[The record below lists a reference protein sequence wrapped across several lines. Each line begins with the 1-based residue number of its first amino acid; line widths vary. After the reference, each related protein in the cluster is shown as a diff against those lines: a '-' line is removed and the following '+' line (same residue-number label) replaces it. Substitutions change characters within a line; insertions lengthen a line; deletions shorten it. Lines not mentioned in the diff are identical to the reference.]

1 MENLST
7 HYVYH
12 QDVIEFVTVG
22 VQFCIQL
29 EKSDEIGKKEL
40 VDQLTKLLPM
50 LYLKARLLHK
60 PEAEMDGFVE
70 RFCTEEEYSN
80 VQNTIKR
87 KLGTDDAY
95 LEVFMEDMR
104 YSDEPLTAFISEN
117 LADIYQEMRDLAL
130 NYQTGDTGVMNDA
143 ILACLDAFSEH
154 WGQKLLNVLRA
165 LNVLLND
172 PDFAAGENEEDER

>member
-1 MENLST
+1 METPSK
-7 HYVYH
+7 HYVYR
-12 QDVIEFVTVG
+12 QDVIEFVTIG

-50 LYLKARLLHK
+50 LYLKTRLISK

-70 RFCTEEEYSN
+70 RFCTEDDYSHIEDS
-80 VQNTIKR
+80 IKR

-130 NYQTGDTGVMNDA
+130 NYQTGETSVMNDA
-143 ILACLDAFSEH
+143 ILACLEAFSEH

-172 PDFAAGENEEDER
+172 PDFAANENED